1 MKFTAPISNRIL
13 PRVLQSKSP
22 RYQKAQTWKLKS
34 SPRPRVA
41 SKPPTTL
48 PGKTESGTGEL
59 LRARTEASRTSA
71 LHAKIDGLMSE
82 DLLALFRETGALLDG
97 HFILRSGLH
106 SRQYF
111 QCALLL
117 QHTDIAAKVCGWLA
131 DKLREFDCDAV
142 ISPALG
148 GIIVGQEVGR
158 ALGKR
163 HIFVEKDEGKLV
175 LRRGFQISPDEKFIV
190 VEDVVTRGGRVQETI
205 DIVRSRGGTVSAVGV
220 IVDRSGETKP
230 NFGCPFVNL
239 IKMDV
244 ETFAADKLP
253 PDLAKIPA
261 VKPGSK

>member
-1 MKFTAPISNRIL
+1 
-13 PRVLQSKSP
+13 
-22 RYQKAQTWKLKS
+22 
-34 SPRPRVA
+34 
-41 SKPPTTL
+41 
-48 PGKTESGTGEL
+48 
-59 LRARTEASRTSA
+59 
-71 LHAKIDGLMSE
+71 MSE
-82 DLLALFRETGALLDG
+82 DLLALFRQTGALLDG

-117 QHTDIAAKVCGWLA
+117 QDTEIAAKVCGWLA
-131 DKLREFDCDAV
+131 DKLRGFDCDTV

-158 ALGKR
+158 SLGKR

-175 LRRGFQISPDEKFIV
+175 LRRGFQILHNERFVV

-205 DIVRSRGGTVSAVGV
+205 DIVRSHGGVVLAAGV
-220 IVDRSGETKP
+220 IVDRSGKAKP
-230 NFGCPFVNL
+230 DFGCPFISLVEMN
-239 IKMDV
+239 V
-244 ETFAADKLP
+244 ETFEADELP

>member
-1 MKFTAPISNRIL
+1 MDGQVAGPSERE
-13 PRVLQSKSP
+13 RAS
-22 RYQKAQTWKLKS
+22 QT
-34 SPRPRVA
+34 PYN
-41 SKPPTTL
+41 
-48 PGKTESGTGEL
+48 G
-59 LRARTEASRTSA
+59 
-71 LHAKIDGLMSE
+71 MSE

-175 LRRGFQISPDEKFIV
+175 LRRGFQISPDERFIV
-190 VEDVVTRGGRVQETI
+190 IEDVVTRGGRVQETI
-205 DIVRSRGGTVSAVGV
+205 DIVQAHNGMVSAVGV
-220 IVDRSGETKP
+220 IVDRSGAQKP
-230 NFGCPFVNL
+230 NFGCPFVSL
-239 IKMDV
+239 IGMNM
-244 ETFAADKLP
+244 ETFEASKLP
-253 PDLAKIPA
+253 VDLARVPA